1 MMLQHRRDFKK
12 SVDTTHNLPLSLI
25 GVALVWVGWYSFNGG
40 SGLRANGQAIGALT
54 VTQISA
60 CFSACVWAILSKLHT
75 GQIPVTAIG
84 SGALAGLAGI
94 TPASGHVLPIAGV
107 PIGILVGIS
116 AFYGGMLVKHKI
128 RLDDTLDVTALQ
140 AFPGAVG
147 SILVGFFATTD
158 AYVYNSLVMCGVNVC
173 MLCISSSV

>member
-1 MMLQHRRDFKK
+1 
-12 SVDTTHNLPLSLI
+12 
-25 GVALVWVGWYSFNGG
+25 
-40 SGLRANGQAIGALT
+40 
-54 VTQISA
+54 
-60 CFSACVWAILSKLHT
+60 
-75 GQIPVTAIG
+75 
-84 SGALAGLAGI
+84 
-94 TPASGHVLPIAGV
+94 VLPIAGV

-116 AFYGGMLVKHKI
+116 AFYGGMLVKQKI